1 MGVACTRVPAM
12 ILSVAALLVAAS
24 PAFAASQ
31 SDWDRC
37 KDFDNAENAAEN
49 IAACTRILSDPLETT
64 KDRARASR
72 DRCVQLSQTD
82 PDGAV
87 ADCTEGIRLDPE
99 NATGYNDR
107 GNVYLAKGDPDRALA
122 DITAAI
128 RPDPKNAEFH
138 DNLALAYVAK
148 GDYERAMAEYDEAIK
163 LDPKDLP
170 SYADRGRTRFY
181 MADYGAATSEFAHV
195 VQEKPADAYSVL
207 WLYLARARSG
217 DQAAAAELETNA
229 KQLKQPDWPYP
240 VIQLFLGQSTVEAI
254 LAAPT
259 KAGDRCEAQ
268 FYAGEWYLMR
278 GDRAAATERLK
289 TAAET
294 CPKTYSEY
302 GAALAE
308 LKRL

>member
-1 MGVACTRVPAM
+1 MSTVLK
-12 ILSVAALLVAAS
+12 ILFVTALFVAAG
-24 PAFAASQ
+24 PAFAASN
-31 SDWDRC
+31 SDWDQC
-37 KDFDNAENAAEN
+37 KDFGNAENNAEN
-49 IAACTRILSDPLETT
+49 VAACTRILSDPKETAT
-64 KDRARASR
+64 DRARTFS
-72 DRCVQLSQTD
+72 DRCGQLSEID
-82 PDGAV
+82 SDRAL
-87 ADCTEGIRLDPE
+87 ADCNEAIRLGPE
-99 NATGYNDR
+99 SAAGYNSR
-107 GNVYLAKGDPDRALA
+107 GQVYLAKGDPGRAMA
-122 DITAAI
+122 DIDEAI
-128 RPDPKNAEFH
+128 KRDPKEAIFY
-138 DNLALAYVAK
+138 DNRAMAYVAK
-148 GDYERAMAEYDEAIK
+148 GDYELAIAAYDEATRV
-163 LDPKDLP
+163 DPKDP
-170 SYADRGRTRFY
+170 KIYAGRGRLRFY
-181 MADYGAATSEFAHV
+181 MGDYGAAASDLAHA
-195 VQEKPADAYSVL
+195 VQGDSSDAYTML
-207 WLYLARARSG
+207 WSYLARPRSG

-308 LKRL
+308 LKWL